1 MRLLAPKR
9 IEKTSGVSDTADC
22 CITDQLSNIVI
33 MASTGD
39 LGEYEYKNDAFEED
53 GQPMSGQHESAAL
66 KELVPSFWL
75 SVVYVC
81 KTYLF
86 RNTKI
91 TQRCVNYPHLLS
103 NPILRY
109 Q

>member
-9 IEKTSGVSDTADC
+9 VETSGVSDTADC

-53 GQPMSGQHESAAL
+53 GQPMSGQPEAPRSRSWFP
-66 KELVPSFWL
+66 VFG
-75 SVVYVC
+75 
-81 KTYLF
+81 
-86 RNTKI
+86 
-91 TQRCVNYPHLLS
+91 
-103 NPILRY
+103 
-109 Q
+109 